1 MTEPSIQPTLTD
13 LILKVQATAN
23 HATELEQ
30 LAAAVAY
37 AGQLGELAD
46 SLVGHFVSLARHA
59 GASWTQ
65 IGDALG
71 VSKQGAQQRFV
82 PREPADASAFAD
94 RAQFQRFTDRARK
107 AVLDAE
113 ESARELKHGYIGT
126 EHLLIGVARQTDG
139 VAAVALTQLGVDA
152 DAITA
157 RVTEAIAP
165 GASVPEGRLPF
176 TPRAKTALEMTMR
189 EALKLGH
196 NYIGTEHMILAL
208 ANASDGGVAADV
220 LTELGVSAAALR
232 ETIRGILANYT
243 KPNPPTAT

>member
-1 MTEPSIQPTLTD
+1 MTEPSIQPTLND
-13 LILKVQATAN
+13 LILKVQASAN
-23 HATELEQ
+23 RGTELEQ
-30 LAAAVAY
+30 LEAAVAY

-94 RAQFQRFTDRARK
+94 RALFQRFTDRARQ
-107 AVLDAE
+107 AVLDSEKA
-113 ESARELKHGYIGT
+113 ARELNHGYIGT
-126 EHLLIGVARQTDG
+126 EHLLIGVIRQTHG
-139 VAAVALTQLGVDA
+139 VAAVALAQLGVDA
-152 DAITA
+152 DAVAA
-157 RVTEAIAP
+157 RVREAIPPGESAP
-165 GASVPEGRLPF
+165 GGRPPF
-176 TPRAKTALEMTMR
+176 TPRAKIALEMTMR

-208 ANASDGGVAADV
+208 ANAPEGVAVNV
-220 LTELGVSAAALR
+220 LTELGVSASALHDAV
-232 ETIRGILANYT
+232 IGILAGYG
-243 KPNPPTAT
+243 KPNPPTSS